1 MVVKRQIYKFK
12 KVYFKFFRVPVY
24 FLKEG
29 LKLSSFTL
37 INYIVGFFMIIL
49 LPVGLLIYFFLYVP
63 IDSLFGKLYSLEKY
77 EFVAHFFLLFVFGVN
92 LWILFD
98 YLAFFYLILFPII
111 ISVWKMIMTSSSSY
125 TWADGTITDGDE
137 STFLKRVINQ
147 VLFLSGLTLILYFL
161 QLAVG

>member
-1 MVVKRQIYKFK
+1 
-12 KVYFKFFRVPVY
+12 
-24 FLKEG
+24 
-29 LKLSSFTL
+29 
-37 INYIVGFFMIIL
+37 MIIL

-125 TWADGTITDGDE
+125 TWADGTITDGEE
-137 STFLKRVINQ
+137 STFLKRIINQ
-147 VLFLSGLTLILYFL
+147 ALFLSGLTLFLYFL

>member
-12 KVYFKFFRVPVY
+12 KIYFKFFRVPVY

-37 INYIVGFFMIIL
+37 INYIVGFF
-49 LPVGLLIYFFLYVP
+49 
-63 IDSLFGKLYSLEKY
+63 
-77 EFVAHFFLLFVFGVN
+77 LLFVFGVN
-92 LWILFD
+92 LWISFD

-125 TWADGTITDGDE
+125 TWADGTTTDGDE
-137 STFLKRVINQ
+137 STFLKRIINQ
-147 VLFLSGLTLILYFL
+147 ALFLSGLTLFLYFL
-161 QLAVG
+161 LLAVG